1 MLIDAGRDLGVGNG
15 DASAASSSTAA
26 AGRAAAG
33 GGVCDAND
41 NLLFHDHIGVCV
53 DRSTDQGHR
62 AILITKA
69 ECISADNGVR
79 IILFQRPSYRSR
91 IGRQLFRSKGLAE
104 LIERR
109 YLSCRQIQRS
119 VFPNG
124 RRNSVCGNRSQTS
137 RGIDRQRNVVTLDV
151 AGTGIDL
158 GRIFFQ
164 CLECSVFER
173 NHIRL
178 GGNPFKA
185 ATGHF
190 SAILIVA
197 DSGKLI
203 CKNRIFIQPQDKTV
217 LHVGADCLEGRLLLD
232 LNNDILCSLAGRGR
246 GGFQNHIRIG
256 GIRDTANRN
265 EQFSVFNRG
274 IGLIGVCQRPL
285 DVRRNSTGIAVLIA
299 RQQRNAGQIILCPEV
314 IFSVGGDGT
323 LLRAIHTYIDRLDE
337 IQFVAIHTGNLG
349 FFTDYTQDEVD
360 HLVYDLKHNQPK
372 IEEFNLLQMDLPQVN
387 ETLYALNEVR
397 IESLA
402 KTLVLDISIDDEF
415 FESSQGSG
423 ICVSTQS
430 GSTAVNRAL
439 KGAVVD
445 PGLKVLQLCEIM
457 PISHK
462 NHHSLKNPY
471 IMNDTRKIGVRGD
484 TLAYAHVCFDH
495 LERDLESI
503 SEIIIHSSTKKVR
516 FARYRTYSYL
526 TRLKNLY

>member
-1 MLIDAGRDLGVGNG
+1 MRFSI
-15 DASAASSSTAA
+15 
-26 AGRAAAG
+26 
-33 GGVCDAND
+33 
-41 NLLFHDHIGVCV
+41 V
-53 DRSTDQGHR
+53 DRGDDNSKR
-62 AILITKA
+62 VA
-69 ECISADNGVR
+69 ETLKKKCID
-79 IILFQRPSYRSR
+79 
-91 IGRQLFRSKGLAE
+91 IGWEYDDEKS
-104 LIERR
+104 
-109 YLSCRQIQRS
+109 
-119 VFPNG
+119 
-124 RRNSVCGNRSQTS
+124 
-137 RGIDRQRNVVTLDV
+137 
-151 AGTGIDL
+151 
-158 GRIFFQ
+158 
-164 CLECSVFER
+164 
-173 NHIRL
+173 
-178 GGNPFKA
+178 
-185 ATGHF
+185 
-190 SAILIVA
+190 
-197 DSGKLI
+197 
-203 CKNRIFIQPQDKTV
+203 
-217 LHVGADCLEGRLLLD
+217 
-232 LNNDILCSLAGRGR
+232 
-246 GGFQNHIRIG
+246 
-256 GIRDTANRN
+256 
-265 EQFSVFNRG
+265 
-274 IGLIGVCQRPL
+274 
-285 DVRRNSTGIAVLIA
+285 
-299 RQQRNAGQIILCPEV
+299 EV

-360 HLVYDLKHNQPK
+360 HLVNDLKHNQPK

-484 TLAYAHVCFDH
+484 TLAYAHVCYDH